1 MNYPYTS
8 QPVDAFV
15 AAQTS
20 AGLVLGAVVWGRR
33 VRPWPATAF
42 FLAAIAIVTVAPT
55 EGEFLHGLGMTL
67 GPEHTKNVLKMAAAV
82 ATGAAL
88 ITRQRALVV
97 LAILGEVALW
107 LITNYIQDCDSDL
120 AVAYMTWIGLLVG
133 LVRSNPPRV
142 TPGPRSEVLARLD
155 TEGPE
160 SATNPPRVTPGPV
173 SEVPARLDTEGP
185 WSLRFRALRSEDVVE
200 DVVIGVVATFA
211 ASLVCWLVLH
221 RRTDSA
227 DEWANTYQAALFAR
241 LRAYGA
247 VPHCSEAL
255 RSFYVF
261 QYMGRSFSQY
271 TPGWPYF
278 MVPFTVLRVPW
289 LAGPASLGVLAAGVA
304 RLGRRAVAGFAAGA
318 EPPSAAVVRAG
329 GRFAALVLVASST
342 VLINGGSRYP
352 HIFVAAMFA
361 WALEALCVVAD
372 PDPSSSLSVRDQE
385 RKLRRKERRKQ
396 GQWGG
401 VLGACI
407 ALLAAARPP
416 DGGTLGLG
424 LFLYFAYALVRRRIA
439 WQAVAVAAASAA
451 FIGGVTLV
459 VLRLQL
465 GVWFKTAY
473 SLLDLIYPWA
483 KVSWSLPKPNE
494 FRWGIPLAAGSY
506 CWWPCSPAVGMAGI
520 AMLRGHARRLGFV
533 FFMSTIPLL
542 AMYTMVELGRG
553 YDFGYGPRYT
563 LPLIVPMAVGTGV
576 VFARL
581 WAVAVEAPFTE
592 ATRSRIGGALAA
604 GGPIAVA
611 LLAAGLG
618 VCRLAALMYPHTYA
632 DVHEHNRL
640 HDAIDTLA
648 PKHAVVIAG
657 TFGLNTTDPMDLT
670 ENLPLDL
677 YPDQDALIAIDRG
690 PDETRCVQ
698 DKFRG
703 RTFYRAIP
711 GDPVRLVR
719 Y

>member
-1 MNYPYTS
+1 VNYPYTS
-8 QPVDAFV
+8 QPFDAFV

-33 VRPWPATAF
+33 IRPWPAMAF

-88 ITRQRALVV
+88 ITRQRGLVV
-97 LAILGEVALW
+97 LAILGEGALW

-120 AVAYMTWIGLLVG
+120 AVAYLTWIGLLVG
-133 LVRSNPPRV
+133 LVRSI
-142 TPGPRSEVLARLD
+142 
-155 TEGPE
+155 
-160 SATNPPRVTPGPV
+160 PPRVTPGPV
-173 SEVPARLDTEGP
+173 SEVHARPDTPRVTPGPVSEVHARLDTPRVAPEPDGEVP
-185 WSLRFRALRSEDVVE
+185 ARPDAEEPAPAWFRELWGE
-200 DVVIGVVATFA
+200 DVVIGVAATFA

-227 DEWANTYQAALFAR
+227 DEWANTYQAALFAK
-241 LRAYGA
+241 LRAYGG

-318 EPPSAAVVRAG
+318 EAPSAAIVRAG

-352 HIFVAAMFA
+352 HLFVAAMFA
-361 WALEALCVVAD
+361 WALEALCVLAD
-372 PDPSSSLSVRDQE
+372 PDASSSLSAGDQE
-385 RKLRRKERRKQ
+385 RKRRQQR
-396 GQWGG
+396 QWGG

-416 DGGTLGLG
+416 DGGTLGFG
-424 LFLYFAYALVRRRIA
+424 LFLYFVYALVRRRIA
-439 WQAVAVAAASAA
+439 WRAVALAAASAA

-520 AMLRGHARRLGFV
+520 AMLRGSARRLGFV

-592 ATRSRIGGALAA
+592 AVRSRIGGALAA

-611 LLAAGLG
+611 LVAAGLG

-648 PKHAVVIAG
+648 PKHAVIIAG
-657 TFGLNTTDPMDLT
+657 TFGLNMTDPMDLT

-677 YPDQDALIAIDRG
+677 YPDQDAIIAIDRG

>member
-8 QPVDAFV
+8 QPFDAFV

-33 VRPWPATAF
+33 VRPWPAMAF

-55 EGEFLHGLGMTL
+55 EGAFLHGLGMTL

-88 ITRQRALVV
+88 ITRQRGLVV

-120 AVAYMTWIGLLVG
+120 AVAYLTWIGLLVG

-142 TPGPRSEVLARLD
+142 TPGPDSEVLARPD
-155 TEGPE
+155 AQGP
-160 SATNPPRVTPGPV
+160 A
-173 SEVPARLDTEGP
+173 PA
-185 WSLRFRALRSEDVVE
+185 WFRERWGDDVVE

-221 RRTDSA
+221 GRTDSG

-318 EPPSAAVVRAG
+318 EVPSAAIVRAG

-352 HIFVAAMFA
+352 HVFVAAMFA

-372 PDPSSSLSVRDQE
+372 PDASSSLSLPDQ
-385 RKLRRKERRKQ
+385 RRRQRHKQ
-396 GQWGG
+396 EQWGA

-416 DGGTLGLG
+416 DGGTLGFG
-424 LFLYFAYALVRRRIA
+424 LFLYFVYALVRRRIA
-439 WQAVAVAAASAA
+439 WRAVALAAASAA

-465 GVWFKTAY
+465 GVWFTTAY

-581 WAVAVEAPFTE
+581 WAVAVETPFTE
-592 ATRSRIGGALAA
+592 AARSWIGGALAA

-611 LLAAGLG
+611 LVAAGLG

-648 PKHAVVIAG
+648 PKHAVIIAG
-657 TFGLNTTDPMDLT
+657 AFGLNTTDPMDLT

-677 YPDQDALIAIDRG
+677 YPDQDAIIAIDRG

>member
-8 QPVDAFV
+8 QPFDAFV

-33 VRPWPATAF
+33 VRPWPAMAF

-67 GPEHTKNVLKMAAAV
+67 GPEHTKNVLKMAAAI

-88 ITRQRALVV
+88 ITRQRGLVV
-97 LAILGEVALW
+97 LAILGEGALW

-120 AVAYMTWIGLLVG
+120 AVAYLTWIGLLVG
-133 LVRSNPPRV
+133 LARSNRPRV
-142 TPGPRSEVLARLD
+142 TPGPPGEGLARRD
-155 TEGPE
+155 AEGTA
-160 SATNPPRVTPGPV
+160 SA
-173 SEVPARLDTEGP
+173 
-185 WSLRFRALRSEDVVE
+185 WFRELWGE

-221 RRTDSA
+221 GRTDSA
-227 DEWANTYQAALFAR
+227 DEWANTYQAALFAK
-241 LRAYGA
+241 LRAYGG

-304 RLGRRAVAGFAAGA
+304 RLGRRAVAGFAAGTEA
-318 EPPSAAVVRAG
+318 PSAAIVRAG

-352 HIFVAAMFA
+352 HVFVAAMFA

-372 PDPSSSLSVRDQE
+372 PDASSSLSVPDQ
-385 RKLRRKERRKQ
+385 RRRQRRRQ
-396 GQWGG
+396 GQWGA

-416 DGGTLGLG
+416 DGGTLGCG
-424 LFLYFAYALVRRRIA
+424 LFLYFVYALVRRRIA
-439 WQAVAVAAASAA
+439 WQAVALAAASAA
-451 FIGGVTLV
+451 FVGGVTLV

-483 KVSWSLPKPNE
+483 KVTWSLPKPNE
-494 FRWGIPLAAGSY
+494 FRWGSPLAAGSY

-592 ATRSRIGGALAA
+592 AARSRIGGALAA

-611 LLAAGLG
+611 LVAAGLG

-640 HDAIDTLA
+640 HDAIDTVA
-648 PKHAVVIAG
+648 PKHAVIIAG
-657 TFGLNTTDPMDLT
+657 TFGLNMTDPMDLT

-677 YPDQDALIAIDRG
+677 YPDQDAIIAIDRG